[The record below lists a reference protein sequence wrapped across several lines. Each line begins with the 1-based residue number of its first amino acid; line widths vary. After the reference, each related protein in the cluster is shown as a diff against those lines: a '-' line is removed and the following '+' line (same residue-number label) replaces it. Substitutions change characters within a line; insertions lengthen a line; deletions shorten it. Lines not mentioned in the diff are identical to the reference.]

1 MTDRGPPGVPEALL
15 RNLVDSE
22 MEVLSWD
29 GTEDVLLLRIIKD
42 VGPESGVA
50 RLTGVTHVNLPP
62 HLEVDGIKCGGVN
75 DLPPHYFGTYSPHD
89 HSLDSKE
96 RVFFFHG
103 TWGEQFFVIAE
114 RLEYTIDLIL

>member
-1 MTDRGPPGVPEALL
+1 MPDRGSTAVPPALL
-15 RNLVDSE
+15 RNLADSE
-22 MEVLSWD
+22 LEVLTWD

-50 RLTGVTHVNLPP
+50 RLSGVTHVNLPP
-62 HLEVDGIKCGGVN
+62 HLEVETIKVGGVN

-96 RVFFFHG
+96 RVYFFQG
-103 TWGEQFFVIAE
+103 SWGEQFFVIAE
-114 RLEYTIDLIL
+114 SLEYSIDLTP